1 VLPLD
6 VVVDG
11 VVVVVAVVVVVPW
24 IAALTVF
31 AWFELEC
38 DAAIAAPPPV
48 RSATAAA
55 VAAIVRLPFMSV
67 APFP

>member
-24 IAALTVF
+24 IAALMLF

-38 DAAIAAPPPV
+38 DAAIAAPPRSGV
-48 RSATAAA
+48 RPPRRSFAC
-55 VAAIVRLPFMSV
+55 RS
-67 APFP
+67 